1 MELAFTMQDTYN
13 ETKEIPNY
21 QEMYNTNVQKNQ
33 QQQLIEQKL
42 AEKRYI
48 TKKIT
53 IHEGETL
60 YEAVKRN
67 CQPSDNVDFICYMA
81 VKDNNIKDVKNIQPG
96 TEIEIKIMK

>member
-1 MELAFTMQDTYN
+1 
-13 ETKEIPNY
+13 
-21 QEMYNTNVQKNQ
+21 MYNTNVQKNQ

-67 CQPSDNVDFICYMA
+67 CQPSDNINFICYMA
-81 VKDNNIKDVKNIQPG
+81 VKDNNIKDIKNIQPG